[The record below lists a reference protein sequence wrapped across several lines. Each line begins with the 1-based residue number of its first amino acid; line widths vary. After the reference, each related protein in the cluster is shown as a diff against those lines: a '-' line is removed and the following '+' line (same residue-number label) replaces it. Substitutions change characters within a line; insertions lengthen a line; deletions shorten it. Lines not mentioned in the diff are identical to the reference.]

1 MSEGKRFRLP
11 SAEREEAEEG
21 LAERW
26 SRREGGEPVVFAAG
40 EEALAADVVRRL
52 RLAER
57 LMTDVLGIA
66 EAKIEE
72 DACRMEHVL
81 SAGTAE
87 AICTLLGHPR
97 FCPHGSAIPRG
108 ACCAASR
115 DKAEALLKPLDRLSE
130 GDSGRVAYLVSP
142 DSPDAQRLL
151 SMGLVPGARLSLQ
164 QKRPAFVV
172 TAGESTVAMEPAV
185 AEGIIVRLG
194 GKP

>member
-1 MSEGKRFRLP
+1 MSEGTRFRLP
-11 SAEREEAEEG
+11 SAEREDAEEA

-26 SRREGGEPVVFAAG
+26 SRREDGEAVAFSA
-40 EEALAADVVRRL
+40 EEEKQAADVVRRL

-57 LMTDVLGIA
+57 LMTDVLGMA
-66 EAKIEE
+66 AAQVEE

-81 SAGTAE
+81 SAGTAD

-97 FCPHGSAIPRG
+97 FCPHGSAVPRG
-108 ACCAASR
+108 ACCAAAR
-115 DKAEALLKPLDRLSE
+115 DKAEAILKPLDKLAQ
-130 GDSGRVAYLVSP
+130 GDTGRVAYLVSP

-164 QKRPAFVV
+164 QKSPAFVV

-185 AEGIIVRLG
+185 AECIIVRLG